1 MQLRSQKKA
10 KCDSCVTTPIGQIM
24 LVNIGI
30 YNRRVGYV
38 TELYVDDKYN
48 IPPVC
53 NTEGSN
59 IVRSEVEWR

>member
-1 MQLRSQKKA
+1 
-10 KCDSCVTTPIGQIM
+10 M

-53 NTEGSN
+53 KTEGSN